1 MLNYSCWWYKTKIL
15 LWKVDA
21 KKYQI
26 FLSKDNSIVSTR
38 FHKVFLYVIFLSLN
52 INPCHINYIFSS
64 IFWKFYHFCVSSFR
78 DLFLFIIYI
87 TLFVSHKSIIWHRFF
102 MHTSVLHHE
111 YLCVYITAKNGS
123 VFKMIPEIVRKKSIR
138 MELLNL
144 IFSLKYK
151 SNSKRNF
158 FWDTLY
164 YYNKAISR

>member
-1 MLNYSCWWYKTKIL
+1 MSQKKVSLRFCIISQWKCRILLLYPSGFLFCLHQGSFWMLNYSCWWYKTKIL

-111 YLCVYITAKNGS
+111 YLWVYISTED
-123 VFKMIPEIVRKKSIR
+123 VQKKIC
-138 MELLNL
+138 
-144 IFSLKYK
+144 
-151 SNSKRNF
+151 
-158 FWDTLY
+158 
-164 YYNKAISR
+164 